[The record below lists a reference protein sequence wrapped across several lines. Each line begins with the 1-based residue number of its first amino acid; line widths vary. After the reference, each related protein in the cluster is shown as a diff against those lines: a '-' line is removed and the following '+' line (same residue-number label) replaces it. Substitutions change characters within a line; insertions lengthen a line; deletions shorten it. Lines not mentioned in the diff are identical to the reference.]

1 MLEAEFSVG
10 RLSGVKASFNGP
22 ALTYVMYADNL
33 LLFSKANSREARVID
48 KCLDRYCS
56 WSGQKINYNKSGLA
70 FSKATHKRVM
80 RSIKQLLQMKRL
92 QKDTMYHGAPMVLSR
107 SPTKSITQTIP
118 VYTMSYFEIPSTICD
133 NLDATTRR
141 FSWKPKSSNE
151 ARGDGGRCGDSRDDS
166 VGCGT
171 SEEGEETNGDI
182 SCLSRKRSSGTLNAP
197 WAQKSATSMRRAEMR
212 RDPTMVRKS
221 TKTLETARRPRISLS
236 EKVRLKMT
244 KGWLEWRKR

>member
-1 MLEAEFSVG
+1 MRGLRQGDPLSPYLFILCQDVLSRMLEAEFSVG

-33 LLFSKANSREARVID
+33 VLFSKANSREARVID

-70 FSKATHKRVM
+70 FSKATHKPVM

-141 FSWKPKSSNE
+141 FSWKPKSSN
-151 ARGDGGRCGDSRDDS
+151 
-166 VGCGT
+166 GT
-171 SEEGEETNGDI
+171 FLALKSW
-182 SCLSRKRSSGTLNAP
+182 SSLCQSKREWGSGF
-197 WAQKSATSMRRAEMR
+197 
-212 RDPTMVRKS
+212 
-221 TKTLETARRPRISLS
+221 
-236 EKVRLKMT
+236 
-244 KGWLEWRKR
+244 